1 MKHPFPYKKILVIG
15 CPGGGKSTFSR
26 ALAEKTGL
34 PLVHLDMLNW
44 RPDRTT
50 VGREELDRRI
60 AEVLATDAWIMDG
73 NYNRTQPRRMDAADL
88 VFFFDMPVEV
98 CLAGVY
104 ARRGQVRSDMPW
116 VEGET
121 MDAEFLASIRDFH
134 GRPRENIL
142 TRLAE
147 RPHLPV
153 VTFRSHGEVDAY
165 VAGLS
170 LKT

>member
-1 MKHPFPYKKILVIG
+1 MNSFPYKKILIIG

-26 ALAEKTGL
+26 ALAERTGL

-44 RPDRTT
+44 LPDRTT

-73 NYNRTQPRRMDAADL
+73 NYNRTQPIRMDAADL

-104 ARRGQVRSDMPW
+104 ARRGRVRSDMPW
-116 VEGET
+116 VEAENQAP
-121 MDAEFLASIRDFH
+121 DEEFLQSIRDFH
-134 GRPRENIL
+134 GTPRENIL
-142 TRLAE
+142 ARLHE
-147 RPHLPV
+147 RPHLAV
-153 VTFRSHGEVDAY
+153 VTFRSHAEADAY
-165 VAGLS
+165 LES
-170 LKT
+170 L